1 MGVYRGVEWNEK
13 WVNPLIG
20 LRGLRGI
27 NSKNGVP
34 PIESVIFYYGIVM
47 GVYRGVEWNE
57 KWVNPLIGLRG
68 LRGINSKNGVSAIE
82 RLYFIMESLWECRGK
97 LIEPKSELIP

>member
-1 MGVYRGVEWNEK
+1 MGMIRETLWTFN

-34 PIESVIFYYGIVM
+34 TIESVVFYYGIVM
-47 GVYRGVEWNE
+47 GVDRGAEWT
-57 KWVNPLIGLRG
+57 
-68 LRGINSKNGVSAIE
+68 
-82 RLYFIMESLWECRGK
+82 
-97 LIEPKSELIP
+97 